1 MALAQW
7 SRGMIRA
14 SGARGP
20 GFKSRLSPPNLFFS
34 IFSPYFSGQDG
45 CHTCKNRL
53 SPSRIQSEL
62 LSSIS
67 REKSDSS
74 EGKKRKQFRMFP
86 LEDVPGRKKF
96 MK

>member
-1 MALAQW
+1 
-7 SRGMIRA
+7 MIRA

-20 GFKSRLSPPNLFFS
+20 GFKSRLSPPQTFYLF
-34 IFSPYFSGQDG
+34 IFFSGQDG

-62 LSSIS
+62 LSSIG

-74 EGKKRKQFRMFP
+74 EGKKRKQFRLLT
-86 LEDVPGRKKF
+86 LEGVPGRKN
-96 MK
+96 M